1 VRLSAHGIEV
11 DLPTGWEGRIYKRPG
26 GDPTLHAA
34 NFALP
39 ANDGDFGSSATAKM
53 PRGGSFVVLTEYRPG
68 EGLEPGR
75 GLFAAEDIPLPLD
88 LRRFDPRTL
97 HIGRK
102 GQAGF
107 QHFFTSRGRPFCL
120 YAVIDTGT
128 AAGGFKA
135 SASAATAAK
144 RQVSGINSVLG
155 TVAISKHG

>member
-1 VRLSAHGIEV
+1 MRLSAHGIDV
-11 DLPTGWEGRIYKRPG
+11 DLPTGWEGRIYRRPG

-39 ANDGDFGSSATAKM
+39 HRDGDFGSGATAKM
-53 PRGGSFVVLTEYRPG
+53 PRGGSFLVLTEYRAG
-68 EGLEPGR
+68 DGLVPGR
-75 GLFAAEDIPLPLD
+75 GLFEAAELPLPLD
-88 LRRFDPRTL
+88 LRRFDPRAL
-97 HIGRK
+97 HIGRR
-102 GQAGF
+102 GQSGF

-135 SASAATAAK
+135 SAAAAAGAK

-155 TVAISKHG
+155 SVAISKHA